1 MGTKQKKTDFYNLEN
16 SESRKLGNKINKTID
31 EIKKIKN
38 SKDEKTKFNYYRSD
52 GEIVDCFENYK
63 DLNEFGK
70 DMKKEL
76 ISLNKAKEEQ
86 KKLSFKN

>member
-1 MGTKQKKTDFYNLEN
+1 MGTKQKKIDFYNLEN

-31 EIKKIKN
+31 EIKKIEN
-38 SKDEKTKFNYYRSD
+38 SKNEKTKFNYYRSD
-52 GEIVDCFENYK
+52 GEIVDYFENYK
-63 DLNEFGK
+63 EFGK

-86 KKLSFKN
+86 KNSLS